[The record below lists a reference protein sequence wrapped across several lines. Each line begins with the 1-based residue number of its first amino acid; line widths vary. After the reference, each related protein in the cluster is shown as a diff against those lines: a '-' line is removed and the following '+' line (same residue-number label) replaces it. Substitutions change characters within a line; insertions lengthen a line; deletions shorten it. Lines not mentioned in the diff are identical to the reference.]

1 MDIIDLRDII
11 ENREDDSEAYE
22 AWNKAL
28 MQDIGIELDTAA
40 ENDPIAIPDR
50 DFVEYAQELSDDMGL
65 TSPNDPWPLSF
76 IDWKAAAK
84 ELKRDYASIEV
95 DGRLYY

>member
-50 DFVEYAQELSDDMGL
+50 DFVEYAQELADECGL
-65 TSPNDPWPLSF
+65 LDTNPKWPLNHV
-76 IDWKAAAK
+76 DWESAAEEGPIPTLVSPAAK
-84 ELKRDYASIEV
+84 
-95 DGRLYY
+95 